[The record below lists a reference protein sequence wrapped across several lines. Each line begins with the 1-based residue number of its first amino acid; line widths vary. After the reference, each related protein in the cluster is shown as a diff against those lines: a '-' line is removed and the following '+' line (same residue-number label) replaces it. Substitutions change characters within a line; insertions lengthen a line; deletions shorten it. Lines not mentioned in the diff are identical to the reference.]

1 MYACEIKYVGS
12 NPLIKAN
19 GFGERPEQRTRPGKF
34 FILAREMRKYED
46 ELKNY
51 YL

>member
-19 GFGERPEQRTRPGKF
+19 GFGERPEPKKKKEYCISISYQ
-34 FILAREMRKYED
+34 IYANIRK
-46 ELKNY
+46 KA
-51 YL
+51 

>member
-19 GFGERPEQRTRPGKF
+19 GFGERPEPKKKKKNIISLYPTKF
-34 FILAREMRKYED
+34 TLTFERKPN
-46 ELKNY
+46 K
-51 YL
+51 